1 MKYFIYRL
9 ASAIPLIFGVC
20 FLSFLI
26 MQLAPGDP
34 TLMYMD
40 PRVSMEDLAQVKQNL
55 GLDQPLLIQFF
66 YWLKELFRGNLGYS
80 YVTGKPVLQAIFERL
95 PATLL
100 LSISSL
106 VIILLITFPLGII
119 CGYKKDT
126 WIDDSITIFSF
137 LGLSIPTFWLG
148 LMFILFF
155 SIQLNIFPTSGFLD
169 PLLYNASFFDKVC
182 NILKHMFL
190 PLLTIII
197 GGIAGLIR
205 YNRFSMIKILAQDFI
220 TSARARGLSE
230 KRILF
235 KHALKNALLPI
246 ITILGL
252 DLPSLIS
259 GSFIIEYI
267 FSWPGMG
274 QLGVQA
280 VFQRDYP
287 ILMAT
292 ILFSSFLIIIG
303 NFLADL
309 SYAYADPRISKA
321 SNETHDT

>member
-1 MKYFIYRL
+1 MNYIFKRL
-9 ASAIPLIFGVC
+9 ITSLPLILGVC
-20 FLSFLI
+20 FLSFII

-40 PRVSMEDLAQVKQNL
+40 PNVSNEDMAQVRKNL
-55 GLDQPLLIQFF
+55 GLDQPILIQFF
-66 YWLKELFRGNLGYS
+66 YWLKQLAQGNLGYS
-80 YVTGKPVLQAIFERL
+80 YVTGKPVVQAIMERL
-95 PATLL
+95 PATLI

-106 VIILLITFPLGII
+106 FIILLITFPLGII

-126 WIDDSITIFSF
+126 WVDDSITVFSF

-155 SIQLNIFPTSGFLD
+155 SIDLNLFPTSGFLD
-169 PLLYNASFFDKVC
+169 PLLHDASFFEKTL
-182 NILKHMFL
+182 NIMHHMFL
-190 PLLTIII
+190 PLITIII

-205 YNRFSMIKILAQDFI
+205 YNRFSMIKILAQDYI
-220 TSARARGLSE
+220 TSARARGISE
-230 KRILF
+230 RRVLF

-292 ILFSSFLIIIG
+292 ILFSSFLIILG
-303 NFLADL
+303 NLLADL
-309 SYAYADPRISKA
+309 SYAYADPRISSP
-321 SNETHDT
+321 SNESKS

>member
-1 MKYFIYRL
+1 MTYIFNRL
-9 ASAIPLIFGVC
+9 LSAIPLIFGIT

-26 MQLAPGDP
+26 MHLAPGDP
-34 TLMYMD
+34 TLMYLD
-40 PRVSMEDLAQVKQNL
+40 PNVSAQDLDQVKKNL
-55 GLDQPLLIQFF
+55 GLDRPLLMQYF
-66 YWLKELFRGNLGYS
+66 YWLKELFQGNLGYS
-80 YVTGKPVLQAIFERL
+80 YVTGKPVVEAILERL
-95 PATLL
+95 PATLI
-100 LSISSL
+100 LSVASL
-106 VIILLITFPLGII
+106 VLILLITFPLGII

-126 WIDDSITIFSF
+126 WVDDSITIFSF

-148 LMFILFF
+148 LIFILIF
-155 SIQLNIFPTSGFLD
+155 SLQLNIFPTSGFLD
-169 PLLYNASFFDKVC
+169 PLLSDASFFKKAS
-182 NILKHMFL
+182 NIAYHMVL
-190 PLLTIII
+190 PLGTIII

-205 YNRFSMIKILAQDFI
+205 YNRFSMIKILAQDYI
-220 TSARARGLSE
+220 TSARARGLKE
-230 KRILF
+230 TRILF
-235 KHALKNALLPI
+235 KHALKNAMLPI

-292 ILFSSFLIIIG
+292 ILFSSILIIVG
-303 NFLADL
+303 NLLADIG
-309 SYAYADPRISKA
+309 YAYVDPRISKQG
-321 SNETHDT
+321 SKQK

>member
-1 MKYFIYRL
+1 MGYILKRIATSL
-9 ASAIPLIFGVC
+9 PLIFGVC

-40 PRVSMEDLAQVKQNL
+40 PNVNAEDLEQVRKNL
-55 GLDQPLLIQFF
+55 GLDQPILFQFF
-66 YWLKELFRGNLGYS
+66 YWFKQLIQGNLGYS
-80 YVTGKPVLQAIFERL
+80 YVTGKPVFEAIFERL

-100 LSISSL
+100 LSVSSL
-106 VIILLITFPLGII
+106 ILILLITFPLGII

-126 WIDDSITIFSF
+126 WVDDSITVFSF

-148 LMFILFF
+148 LMFILLF
-155 SIQLNIFPTSGFLD
+155 SIQLNLFPTSGFLD
-169 PLLYNASFFDKVC
+169 PLLMDAPIFTKGL
-182 NILKHMFL
+182 NILQHMFL
-190 PLLTIII
+190 PLITIII

-205 YNRFSMIKILAQDFI
+205 YNRFSMIKILAQDYI
-220 TSARARGLSE
+220 TSAKARGL
-230 KRILF
+230 KKQRILF

-274 QLGVQA
+274 QLGVQS

-287 ILMAT
+287 VLMAT
-292 ILFSSFLIIIG
+292 ILFSSFLIILG
-303 NFLADL
+303 NLLADI
-309 SYAYADPRISKA
+309 SYAYADPRISKTTKRKP
-321 SNETHDT
+321 ND

>member
-1 MKYFIYRL
+1 MPYILQRL
-9 ASAIPLIFGVC
+9 LTAIPLVIGIC

-26 MQLAPGDP
+26 MHLAPGDP

-40 PRVSMEDLAQVKQNL
+40 PSVSTQDLQQVRENL
-55 GLDQPLLIQFF
+55 GLDEPLLIQFF
-66 YWLKELFRGNLGYS
+66 YWFKQLLHGNLGYS
-80 YVTGKPVLQAIFERL
+80 YVNGQPVVDAILSRL
-95 PATLL
+95 PATLI
-100 LSISSL
+100 LSVSSL
-106 VIILLITFPLGII
+106 ILILLITFPLGLI

-148 LMFILFF
+148 LMFILIF
-155 SIQLNIFPTSGFLD
+155 SIQLNLFPTSGFLD
-169 PLLYNASFFDKVC
+169 PILQDASILQKGI
-182 NILKHMFL
+182 NILYHMML

-220 TSARARGLSE
+220 TAARARGISE

-292 ILFSSFLIIIG
+292 ILFSSVLIILG
-303 NFLADL
+303 NLFADL
-309 SYAYADPRISKA
+309 LYSYADPRISKKYNDKG
-321 SNETHDT
+321 SS

>member
-1 MKYFIYRL
+1 M
-9 ASAIPLIFGVC
+9 
-20 FLSFLI
+20 
-26 MQLAPGDP
+26 
-34 TLMYMD
+34 
-40 PRVSMEDLAQVKQNL
+40 
-55 GLDQPLLIQFF
+55 
-66 YWLKELFRGNLGYS
+66 
-80 YVTGKPVLQAIFERL
+80 
-95 PATLL
+95 
-100 LSISSL
+100 
-106 VIILLITFPLGII
+106 ITFPLGII

-155 SIQLNIFPTSGFLD
+155 SIQLNLFPTSGFLD
-169 PLLYNASFFDKVC
+169 PLLYEASLIDKAF

-205 YNRFSMIKILAQDFI
+205 YNRFSMIKILAQDYI
-220 TSARARGLSE
+220 TSARARGIRE
-230 KRILF
+230 RRILF
-235 KHALKNALLPI
+235 KHGLKNALLPI

-292 ILFSSFLIIIG
+292 ICLFSSFLIIIG
-303 NFLADL
+303 NLLADL
-309 SYAYADPRISKA
+309 SYAYADPRISKK
-321 SNETHDT
+321 SNEGKS

>member
-1 MKYFIYRL
+1 MPYFLKRIL
-9 ASAIPLIFGVC
+9 ASIPLVFGIS

-26 MQLAPGDP
+26 MHLAPGDP
-34 TLMYMD
+34 TLMFMD
-40 PRVSMEDLAQVKQNL
+40 PSVSAEDLGQVRENL
-55 GLDQPLLIQFF
+55 GLDKPLLIQFF
-66 YWLKELFRGNLGYS
+66 LWLKQLLKGNLGYS
-80 YVTGKPVLQAIFERL
+80 YVTGKPVIEAILERL

-106 VIILLITFPLGII
+106 IVILLITFPLGIL

-126 WIDDSITIFSF
+126 WVDDSITIFSF

-155 SIQLNIFPTSGFLD
+155 SLQLDLFPTSGFMD
-169 PLLYNASFFDKVC
+169 PMLIDAPIIHKIK
-182 NILKHMFL
+182 NILYHMIL
-190 PLLTIII
+190 PLFTIII

-205 YNRFSMIKILAQDFI
+205 YNRFSMIKILAQDYI
-220 TSARARGLSE
+220 VSARSRGISE
-230 KRILF
+230 RRILF
-235 KHALKNALLPI
+235 KHAFKNALLPI

-292 ILFSSFLIIIG
+292 ILFSSILIIIG
-303 NFLADL
+303 NLLADL
-309 SYAYADPRISKA
+309 SYAYADPRISKK
-321 SNETHDT
+321 SNEAKS

>member
-1 MKYFIYRL
+1 MPYILQRL
-9 ASAIPLIFGVC
+9 LTAIPLVIGIS

-26 MQLAPGDP
+26 MHLAPGDP

-40 PRVSMEDLAQVKQNL
+40 PTVSAQDLQQVRQNL
-55 GLDQPLLIQFF
+55 GLDKPLLIQFF
-66 YWLKELFRGNLGYS
+66 YWFKELLQGNLGYS
-80 YVTGKPVLQAIFERL
+80 YVNGQPVVDAILARL
-95 PATLL
+95 PATLI

-106 VIILLITFPLGII
+106 VLILLITFPLGLI

-126 WIDDSITIFSF
+126 WIDDSITVFSF

-148 LMFILFF
+148 LMFILIF
-155 SIQLNIFPTSGFLD
+155 SVQLNLFPTSGFLD
-169 PLLYNASFFDKVC
+169 PMLQDASVIQKGM
-182 NILKHMFL
+182 NILYHMML
-190 PLLTIII
+190 PLMTIII

-220 TSARARGLSE
+220 TAARARGISE

-292 ILFSSFLIIIG
+292 ILFSSVLIIIG
-303 NFLADL
+303 NLCADL
-309 SYAYADPRISKA
+309 TYSYADPRISKKYK
-321 SNETHDT
+321 DKGL